1 MLLHRGRSL
10 PSVFRCRYIVR
21 QTNSFIVVTA
31 VLFWQRHNRLDTL
44 YSVLCTPVRRRR
56 GSTIRSTPM
65 KYRHTAKQKL
75 YALAGVILLGAAFVP
90 AIAGAQVPMVTPAIP
105 GAQSANLVNA
115 VIGGAA
121 TATNSGAITQTI
133 VNAVNAASTSSR

>member
-1 MLLHRGRSL
+1 
-10 PSVFRCRYIVR
+10 
-21 QTNSFIVVTA
+21 
-31 VLFWQRHNRLDTL
+31 
-44 YSVLCTPVRRRR
+44 
-56 GSTIRSTPM
+56 M

-133 VNAVNAASTSSR
+133 VNAVNAINTSSR